1 VALVLLLAAPA
12 CAGTHLRLAHLPTPT
27 TGPATTV
34 PGQPPVV
41 WVSGQTATVTPHRV
55 NVIEEP
61 GSRLSIRRLAEGA
74 TKFFRQD
81 SDRWVLMTSDDIQLV
96 DVGTPVC
103 VESLLDRNH
112 YLAIRVFVGAACGPR
127 P

>member
-1 VALVLLLAAPA
+1 M
-12 CAGTHLRLAHLPTPT
+12 TP
-27 TGPATTV
+27 
-34 PGQPPVV
+34 
-41 WVSGQTATVTPHRV
+41 
-55 NVIEEP
+55 
-61 GSRLSIRRLAEGA
+61 
-74 TKFFRQD
+74 
-81 SDRWVLMTSDDIQLV
+81 DDIQLI